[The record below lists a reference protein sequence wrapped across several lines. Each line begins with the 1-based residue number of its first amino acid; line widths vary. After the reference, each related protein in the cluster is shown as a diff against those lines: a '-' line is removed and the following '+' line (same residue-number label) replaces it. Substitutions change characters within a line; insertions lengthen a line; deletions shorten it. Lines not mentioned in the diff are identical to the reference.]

1 MDVAYQF
8 LRRHEREFELMA
20 LDPSIILQAGRGVT
34 PLMSNAEIEEQQA
47 EREMR
52 AMKMSQAR
60 QAMSDD
66 NSLRQAYSAGGNIGQ
81 TLRQKGLYKPAMEY
95 QKFQTEQQKAQADAE
110 KAKLDTGI
118 KHFEFVGQVMS
129 GVNDQTTFD
138 IARQRIGQ
146 RLGPEAMAN
155 IPAVYDPAA
164 IARNQQQAMSVKDQ
178 MEQRL
183 KALTAGETQRHNL
196 ATESNAAGS
205 LNVAQGN
212 LEVGRGNL
220 SVNQQRFTADQNA
233 PKGQV
238 VQTADGP
245 VIVDTRAGTSRP
257 VMDAAGNPARRPGKD
272 IPPNVNKSIIE
283 NQQNIS
289 KIDKAIAAISAKPS
303 SLGAQYM
310 VPGAETLGQ
319 YLDPE
324 GVEARAG
331 VADIG
336 SLILHDRSGA
346 AVTASE
352 TPRLRPFIPSA
363 SDSPDVAKKKLAR
376 FKAIYEEEAG
386 LLAQTYSAD
395 QGYKESP
402 ALKAAPRRTDQTASN
417 VNTPAAT
424 PAPAPARTVK
434 RRGTLNGRKVVEYS
448 DGSIDYAD

>member
-1 MDVAYQF
+1 
-8 LRRHEREFELMA
+8 MA
-20 LDPSIILQAGRGVT
+20 LDPNIILQAGRGVT
-34 PLMSNAEIEEQQA
+34 PLMSTAEIEDQQA
-47 EREMR
+47 QREVN
-52 AMKMSQAR
+52 AMKLQQAR
-60 QAMSDD
+60 QGMTDD
-66 NSLRQAYSAGGNIGQ
+66 ATQRRIAQGTAPEGLAGAYYKAGLVPQAQA
-81 TLRQKGLYKPAMEY
+81 A
-95 QKFQTEQQKAQADAE
+95 QKFQTEQQKAQIDNE
-110 KAKLDTGI
+110 KSKLDVGI
-118 KHFEFVGQVMS
+118 KHFEFIGQLMS
-129 GVNDQTTFD
+129 GVSDQSTYD
-138 IARQRIGQ
+138 AARQRAGE
-146 RLGPEAMAN
+146 RLGPAAMAN
-155 IPAVYDPAA
+155 IPAVYDPVA

-196 ATESNAAGS
+196 ATENNAAGS

-220 SVNQQRFTADQNA
+220 SVNQQRLAADQSA

-257 VMDAAGNPARRPGKD
+257 VMDSSGNPARRPGKD

-289 KIDKAIAAISAKPS
+289 KIDKAIASINAKPS
-303 SLGAQYM
+303 SLGPQYM
-310 VPGAETLGQ
+310 IPGAETVGQ
-319 YLDPE
+319 YFDPE

-402 ALKAAPRRTDQTASN
+402 ALKTPARRTDQSASS

-424 PAPAPARTVK
+424 PAPAPQAIR
-434 RRGTLNGRKVVEYS
+434 RRGMLNGRKVVEYA
-448 DGSIDYAD
+448 DGTIDYAN

>member
-1 MDVAYQF
+1 
-8 LRRHEREFELMA
+8 MA
-20 LDPSIILQAGRGVT
+20 LNPSIILQAGRGVT
-34 PLMSNAEIEEQQA
+34 PLMSTAEIEEQQA

-60 QAMSDD
+60 QAMTDD
-66 NSLRQAYSAGGNIGQ
+66 NSLRQAYSAGGDVGR
-81 TLRQKGLYKPAMEY
+81 TLQQKGLYKQGMEY
-95 QKFQTEQQKAQADAE
+95 QKFQTEQQKAQADVE
-110 KAKLDTGI
+110 KSKLDAGI
-118 KHFEFVGQVMS
+118 KHFEFIGQLMS
-129 GVNDQTTFD
+129 GVTDQATYD
-138 IARQRIGQ
+138 AARQRAGE
-146 RLGPEAMAN
+146 RLGAAAMAN

-196 ATESNAAGS
+196 ATESNAAGT

-220 SVNQQRFTADQNA
+220 SVNQQRFAADQNA

-238 VQTADGP
+238 VQTESGP

-257 VMDAAGNPARRPGKD
+257 VMDASGNPARRPGKD

-289 KIDKAIAAISAKPS
+289 KIDKALASISAKPN
-303 SLGAQYM
+303 SLGVQYM
-310 VPGAETLGQ
+310 LPGAETLGQ
-319 YLDPE
+319 YIDPD

-363 SDSPDVAKKKLAR
+363 SDSPEVAKKKLAR

-402 ALKAAPRRTDQTASN
+402 ALKVHPASASGTSKAT

-424 PAPAPARTVK
+424 PAPMPQAVK
-434 RRGTLNGRKVVEYS
+434 RRGTLNGRKVVEYA
-448 DGSIDYAD
+448 DGSIEYAD